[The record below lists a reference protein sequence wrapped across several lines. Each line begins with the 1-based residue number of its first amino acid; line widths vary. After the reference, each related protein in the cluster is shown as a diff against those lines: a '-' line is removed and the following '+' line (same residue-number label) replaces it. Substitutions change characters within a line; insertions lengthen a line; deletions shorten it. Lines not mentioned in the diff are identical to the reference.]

1 MKMEILGITE
11 VDVLVRMNGTHIVK
25 IPLIG
30 ISEEHELIKHAASYR
45 MGFAQGRLLINGCL
59 S

>member
-1 MKMEILGITE
+1 MKMDIVGFTETE
-11 VDVLVRMNGTHIVK
+11 VIVRMNGTHIVK